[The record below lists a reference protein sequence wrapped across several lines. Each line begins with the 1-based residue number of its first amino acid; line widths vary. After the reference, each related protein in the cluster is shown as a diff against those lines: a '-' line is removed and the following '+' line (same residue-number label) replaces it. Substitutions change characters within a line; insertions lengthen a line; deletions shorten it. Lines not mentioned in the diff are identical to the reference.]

1 MDVNL
6 SLKNE
11 TLGNPNLATT
21 RAENDFKLLYMA
33 AAYYFNL
40 DTLESLESFCR
51 FILQAVYYCRL
62 AVIFL
67 AKCCSVSL
75 IIKTPR
81 TKHLTTQQHKVKV
94 MTKTNHCTYRVTNAL
109 GINVILTMR
118 NFSHQ

>member
-21 RAENDFKLLYMA
+21 RAENDLLYMA
-33 AAYYFNL
+33 AAYYFTQ

-51 FILQAVYYCRL
+51 FILQAVYYCRPAL
-62 AVIFL
+62 IFL